1 MALRFKPSRVVAVA
15 IVVVAAAWIAS
26 GVLAPHAEEEH
37 EATVASESSTVPL
50 QKVGIEIVSPEKHD
64 RLIVSSGVTQAD
76 QRAFA
81 TARGAG
87 VVANLNVSRGDPIR
101 SGEVIATISDE
112 GRASSVAQAKAM
124 LDQREAELRANQQLI
139 DRGYVPKNTLQAL
152 EAAVASAKAGLAAA
166 QAEAEKITLLSPI
179 DGIVNSVP
187 VEVGL
192 AVQAGTQ
199 VAEIIGPDPMLAVG
213 SVTEKQ
219 RTHVRVGDNA
229 TVRLIDGTK
238 ATGTVSFISL
248 SADKATRTYRLE
260 VKMANPDAAIADGVT
275 CEIVVALEPV
285 MAVRVPL
292 SALVFSDAG
301 ELGLRTV
308 DSDNKARFQ
317 PVTLVDDER
326 GAVWVSGVDGTTR
339 VITVGQDF
347 VKDGDPV
354 EAVSSTELNSKP
366 EPAAS

>member
-1 MALRFKPSRVVAVA
+1 MALRIKPSRIVAVA
-15 IVVVAAAWIAS
+15 IVAVAAIWIAS
-26 GVLAPHAEEEH
+26 GALAPHAEEP
-37 EATVASESSTVPL
+37 EAAGGPEGSAVPL
-50 QKVGIEIVSPEKHD
+50 QKVGVEVVSPEKHE

-87 VVANLNVSRGDPIR
+87 VVASLAVTRGDPIR
-101 SGEVIATISDE
+101 KNGVIATISDE
-112 GRASSVAQAKAM
+112 GRSSSVAQAKAM

-152 EAAVASAKAGLAAA
+152 EAAVASAQAALAAA
-166 QAEAEKITLLSPI
+166 EAEAEKTTLLSPI

-192 AVQAGTQ
+192 AVQPGTQ
-199 VAEIIGPDPMLAVG
+199 IAEIIGPDPMLAVG

-219 RTHVRVGDNA
+219 RAHVRMGDNA
-229 TVRLIDGTK
+229 SVRLIDGTK
-238 ATGTVSFISL
+238 ATGTVSFVSL

-260 VKMANPDAAIADGVT
+260 VKMANPDAAIPDGVT

-301 ELGLRTV
+301 ELGLRIV
-308 DSDNKARFQ
+308 DAENKARFQ
-317 PVTLVDDER
+317 PISVVDDER
-326 GAVWVSGVDGTTR
+326 GAVWVSGLDGTTK

-354 EAVSSTELNSKP
+354 EAVNSTELNSKP

>member
-1 MALRFKPSRVVAVA
+1 MALRFKPSRIVAVA
-15 IVVVAAAWIAS
+15 IVFVAAAWIAS
-26 GVLAPHAEEEH
+26 GALAPHAEEEH
-37 EATVASESSTVPL
+37 EATGATEGSTVPL
-50 QKVGIEIVSPEKHD
+50 QKVGIEIVSPEKHE

-87 VVANLNVSRGDPIR
+87 VVASLSVTRGDPIR
-101 SGEVIATISDE
+101 KGEVIATISDE
-112 GRASSVAQAKAM
+112 GRASSVAQAQAM
-124 LDQREAELRANQQLI
+124 LDQREAELRANQLLI
-139 DRGYVPKNTLQAL
+139 ERGYVPKNTLPAL

-166 QAEAEKITLLSPI
+166 EAEAEKTTLLSPI
-179 DGIVNSVP
+179 DGIVNAVP

-192 AVQAGTQ
+192 AVQQGTQ
-199 VAEIIGPDPMLAVG
+199 IAEVIGPDPMLAVG

-219 RTHVRVGDNA
+219 RAHVRVGDNA

-260 VKMANPDAAIADGVT
+260 VKMANPDAAVADGVT

-285 MAVRVPL
+285 MAIRVPL

-326 GAVWVSGVDGTTR
+326 GAVWVSGVTGTTR